1 MKFPEGTV
9 AGLYKKAMVNNAET
23 DVVRFDGQKYNWTL
37 KEFDVS
43 RNFSYNYCFQRH
55 SSAFAHGLLEA
66 GFTQGDKLVVFV
78 DQTSSAESLVGQMG
92 AIKAGVSVVTFDE
105 KDN

>member
-37 KEFDVS
+37 KEFD
-43 RNFSYNYCFQRH
+43 RH

-66 GFTQGDKLVVFV
+66 GFTHGDKLVVFV
-78 DQTSSAESLVGQMG
+78 DQTSSAESLVAQMG

>member
-9 AGLYKKAMVNNAET
+9 AGFYKKAMVNNAET

-43 RNFSYNYCFQRH
+43 RKFFYNY
-55 SSAFAHGLLEA
+55 
-66 GFTQGDKLVVFV
+66 
-78 DQTSSAESLVGQMG
+78 
-92 AIKAGVSVVTFDE
+92 
-105 KDN
+105 

>member
-43 RNFSYNYCFQRH
+43 IKFFYNY
-55 SSAFAHGLLEA
+55 
-66 GFTQGDKLVVFV
+66 
-78 DQTSSAESLVGQMG
+78 
-92 AIKAGVSVVTFDE
+92 
-105 KDN
+105 